1 MKILYHHRI
10 ASKDGQYVHID
21 EIVQSLKQQGHSVTL
36 VGPDVAE
43 SGDFGHD
50 GGFVTK
56 LKKMLPKALYEL
68 MELGY
73 SAIAAFKL
81 IKQIKKDRP
90 DAIYE
95 RYNLYQPAGIIVSKI
110 FKIPLLL
117 EVNAPLKQE
126 RERFSGGLAMP
137 SLAKAVE
144 NFTWLGAS
152 HVLPVTDVL
161 ANHLRD
167 VNVPEE
173 RITVIHNGIRQQVLE
188 RFENKDIGKNKTV
201 TIGFVGFMHLTCGV
215 EKAIDVLARNKEKDL
230 RLVCV
235 GNGDVVDE
243 LKNQAKNLGVES
255 KVEFTGLLSRE
266 DVFDKVKDFD
276 ITLQPAVTEYASPLK
291 MFEYMAAKSLIVAP
305 RMDNIEEILD
315 DETSILF
322 EEDGFENAL
331 EDAVQNFELHTPK
344 REAAFNRLKT
354 HGFIWQKN
362 AERIVSI
369 AQSCID
375 NKKQ

>member
-10 ASKDGQYVHID
+10 ASKDGQFVHIE
-21 EIVQSLKQQGHSVTL
+21 EIVNALTEQGHNVTV
-36 VGPDVAE
+36 VGPNVAE

-56 LKKMLPKALYEL
+56 LKKMLPKAIYEL

-81 IKQIKKDRP
+81 IKQIRKERP

-110 FKIPLLL
+110 FKIPLIL

-137 SLAKAVE
+137 SLAKSVE

-167 VNVPEE
+167 VNVPED

-188 RFENKDIGKNKTV
+188 RFENKDVHEKKTV

-235 GNGDVVDE
+235 GNGDVVDK
-243 LKNQAKNLGVES
+243 LKQQAENLGVE
-255 KVEFTGLLSRE
+255 KQVEFTGLLSRE
-266 DVFDKVKDFD
+266 EVFDRVKDFD

-305 RMDNIEEILD
+305 RMANIEEILD
-315 DETSILF
+315 DNTSILF
-322 EEDGFENAL
+322 EDGEFESAL
-331 EDAVQNFELHTPK
+331 EEAVQNFELHSSK
-344 REAAFNRLKT
+344 RDAAFLRLKER
-354 HGFIWQKN
+354 GFIWQKN

-375 NKKQ
+375 DKK

>member
-10 ASKDGQYVHID
+10 ASKDGQFVHID
-21 EIVQSLKQQGHSVTL
+21 EIVRSLIEQGHDVT
-36 VGPDVAE
+36 VIGPDVAE

-56 LKKMLPKALYEL
+56 LKQKLPKAVYEL

-95 RYNLYQPAGIIVSKI
+95 RYNLYQPAGIIISKI
-110 FKIPLLL
+110 FKIPLIL
-117 EVNAPLKQE
+117 EVNAPLKEE
-126 RERFSGGLAMP
+126 RERFSGGLGLPAF
-137 SLAKAVE
+137 AKAVE
-144 NFTWLGAS
+144 NFTWRGAD

-161 ANHLRD
+161 AEHLRK
-167 VNVPEE
+167 VKVPEG

-188 RFENKDIGKNKTV
+188 RFENRDVHEKQTV

-215 EKAIDVLARNKEKDL
+215 EKAIDVLARHPDKEL

-235 GNGDVVDE
+235 GNGNVVDE
-243 LKNQAKNLGVES
+243 LKAQAERLGVAE
-255 KVEFTGLLSRE
+255 KVEFTGLLGRE
-266 DVFDKVKDFD
+266 EVFERVKDFD

-291 MFEYMAAKSLIVAP
+291 MFEYMVARSLIVAP
-305 RMDNIEEILD
+305 RMKNIEEILD
-315 DETSILF
+315 DETAILF
-322 EEDGFENAL
+322 EDGQFESAL
-331 EDAVQNFELHTPK
+331 EEAVKNFGQHGAK
-344 REAAFNRLKT
+344 RDAAFNRLKER
-354 HGFIWQKN
+354 GFIWQKN

-369 AQSCID
+369 AQNIID
-375 NKKQ
+375 NKK